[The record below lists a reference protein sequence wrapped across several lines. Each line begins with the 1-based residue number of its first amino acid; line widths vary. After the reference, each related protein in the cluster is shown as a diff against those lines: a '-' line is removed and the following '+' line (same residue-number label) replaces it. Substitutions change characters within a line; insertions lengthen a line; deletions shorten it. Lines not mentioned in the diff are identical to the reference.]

1 MSCQNPFKGKIETFC
16 SNQKPKNLCFDVT
29 PSSSPEMKEVLMVNF
44 KKYHLTP
51 EEKRNLS
58 QKHREQIIAYQ
69 SISNQ
74 SLDPYVGKLL
84 DLIKNKKEETLHIKA
99 SHFGAFICLA
109 AIYSKSFP
117 ANSKVIFHLT
127 SLPLSL
133 FPKKWTKTNKLSS
146 NVQIHFEEDV
156 CWEGNFK
163 SLTQAPNHL
172 ELPKSSISQL
182 KARLAA

>member
-16 SNQKPKNLCFDVT
+16 SNQKLKNLSFDVT
-29 PSSSPEMKEVLMVNF
+29 PSSAPEMKEVLMVNF
-44 KKYHLTP
+44 KKYHLSP

-74 SLDPYVGKLL
+74 SLDPYVEKLL
-84 DLIKNKKEETLHIKA
+84 GLIENKNSQTIHVKA

-109 AIYSKSFP
+109 AMYSKSFP
-117 ANSKVIFHLT
+117 TDVKVVFHLT
-127 SLPLSL
+127 STPLSL
-133 FPKKWTKTNKLSS
+133 FPKKWNKTNKLSS
-146 NVQIHFEEDV
+146 NITIHFEHDV
-156 CWEGNFK
+156 CWQGNFK
-163 SLTQAPNHL
+163 SLTQAPTHL
-172 ELPKSSISQL
+172 QLPKSSRVEL